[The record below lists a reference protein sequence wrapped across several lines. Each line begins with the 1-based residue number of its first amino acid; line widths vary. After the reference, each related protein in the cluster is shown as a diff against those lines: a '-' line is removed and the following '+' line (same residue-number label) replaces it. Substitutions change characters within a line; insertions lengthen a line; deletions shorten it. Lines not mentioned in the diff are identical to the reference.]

1 MKRKKRKNS
10 KKTVSQDCENSV
22 MIEDQWIEWSGM
34 SVNVGIPMKAEKLSN
49 TELKI
54 DFESLRE
61 YWFDKFAW
69 SWPSIIGFYI
79 LVASIFKM
87 LIFFELF
94 LQTFVVTL
102 VLSIVGFYK
111 LSRINDYL
119 IIDQNDRMIY
129 KVAETAKQSTKSKY
143 LAFDDIKQIGIDSIW
158 KKNSDNS
165 NSCHYQI
172 IALTQSKKLIPLS
185 EWVDEKFG
193 EEEFTENLSKFM
205 QVEYKKPPYTEEGS
219 KLYRKGGELIY
230 RDNTDFFGPYWL
242 SNIIGFSLIAFFI
255 TASLY
260 GLIFVADYNNPNT
273 QELAGNIVFALV
285 MLLSSIYALVK
296 YFVFKKLFR

>member
-1 MKRKKRKNS
+1 MKRKKT
-10 KKTVSQDCENSV
+10 KKARGQDCEHSV
-22 MIEDQWIEWSGM
+22 MIEDQWMEYSGM

-69 SWPSIIGFYI
+69 SWPAIIGFYF

-111 LSRINDYL
+111 ISRINDYL

-129 KVAETAKQSTKSKY
+129 KIEETAKQPTKSKY
-143 LAFDDIKQIGIDSIW
+143 LAFDDIKQIGIDCIW
-158 KKNSDNS
+158 KKESRHTTT
-165 NSCHYQI
+165 CFYQI
-172 IALTQSKKLIPLS
+172 IALTQSKKLVPLS
-185 EWVDEKFG
+185 EWVEEKFG
-193 EEEFTENLSKFM
+193 EEEFTENL
-205 QVEYKKPPYTEEGS
+205 
-219 KLYRKGGELIY
+219 
-230 RDNTDFFGPYWL
+230 
-242 SNIIGFSLIAFFI
+242 
-255 TASLY
+255 
-260 GLIFVADYNNPNT
+260 
-273 QELAGNIVFALV
+273 
-285 MLLSSIYALVK
+285 
-296 YFVFKKLFR
+296 